1 VKESII
7 GKNLARALSLR
18 DVTIVFRQYNQLG
31 SIDIINLPL
40 SLEKDICELGLIL
53 DAIGLLV
60 DNKEGEG
67 PK

>member
-1 VKESII
+1 MKESII

-40 SLEKDICELGLIL
+40 SLEKDVRKLGLALNTIS
-53 DAIGLLV
+53 LLV
-60 DNKEGEG
+60 NNKKGKG

>member
-18 DVTIVFRQYNQLG
+18 DITIVFRQYNQLG

-40 SLEKDICELGLIL
+40 SLEKDVCELGLIL